1 MRYGVLVVLLLTAGV
16 AQAESADVYLLKEKA
31 RELVRARLKDPDAA
45 KFQKLEPHKLDN
57 GATIICGE
65 VNSKNAYG
73 GYAGFEKFFSTGSSV
88 RFKADLPST
97 FEGVYQAVC
106 GK

>member
-1 MRYGVLVVLLLTAGV
+1 MRNGVLFLLLLAVGS
-16 AQAESADVYLLKEKA
+16 AQAETTEVYLLKEKA

-65 VNSKNAYG
+65 VNSKNGYG
-73 GYAGFEKFFSTGSSV
+73 GYTGFEKFFSTGSSV
-88 RFKADLPST
+88 RFKADSPST

-106 GK
+106 SK